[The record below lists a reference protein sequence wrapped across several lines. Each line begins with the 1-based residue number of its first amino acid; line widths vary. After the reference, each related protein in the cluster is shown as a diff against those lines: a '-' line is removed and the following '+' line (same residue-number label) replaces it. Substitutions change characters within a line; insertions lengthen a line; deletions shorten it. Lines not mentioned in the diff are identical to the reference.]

1 VKLFCLLLVVLAPG
15 LVQAGEIARSI
26 PPHVIHQADTEYT
39 AAALAEKIAGI
50 VTLSAVIGVDGTPSE
65 IQVVQGLGNGLDEK
79 AMESVAQWRF
89 QPGTYDGKPVAVKVR
104 LEVHFRLPGVR

>member
-1 VKLFCLLLVVLAPG
+1 MKPFCWLLVALAAG
-15 LVQAGEIARSI
+15 LGQAGEIARSI

-39 AAALAEKIAGI
+39 PAALAEKVAGV

-65 IQVVQGLGNGLDEK
+65 IQVVQGLGKGLDEK

-104 LEVHFRLPGVR
+104 MEVHFRLPRVR